1 MLTHDQLK
9 AKMLSNKSIRNEYDR
24 LADEFSIVEELVK
37 ARLSAGLSQAEVADR
52 MGTKAPA
59 ISRIESSDAKHSPSL
74 RTLQKYAAAVG
85 CELEIR
91 LKQTHQH

>member
-9 AKMLSNKSIRNEYDR
+9 AKMLSNKSVRNEYDR

-59 ISRIESSDAKHSPSL
+59 ISRIESPDAKHSPSL
-74 RTLQKYAAAVG
+74 RTIQKYAAAVG

>member
-1 MLTHDQLK
+1 MLTHNQLK
-9 AKMLSNKSIRNEYDR
+9 AKMLSNKSVRNEFDR

-37 ARLSAGLSQAEVADR
+37 ARLSAGLSQAVVADR

>member
-9 AKMLSNKSIRNEYDR
+9 AKMLSNKSVRNEYDR

-59 ISRIESSDAKHSPSL
+59 ISRIESSVAKHSPSL

>member
-9 AKMLSNKSIRNEYDR
+9 AKMLSNKSVRNEYDR